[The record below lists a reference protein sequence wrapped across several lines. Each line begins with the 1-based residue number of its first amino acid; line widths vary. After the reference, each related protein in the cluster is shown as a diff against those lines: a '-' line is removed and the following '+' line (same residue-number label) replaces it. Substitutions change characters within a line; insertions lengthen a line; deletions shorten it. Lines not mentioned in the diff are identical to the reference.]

1 MKTKYK
7 NRIKI
12 GITGLLVVMILA
24 VVPFIYTNKDLSE
37 EKVVVKEIAY
47 KEPDQTNAKNIIVWD
62 GLTRDELIERLN
74 KNLYDT
80 MSGTG
85 SYFADY
91 TIKTGMDPYL
101 AISIIN
107 LETGCKWGCS
117 YLTKACFNIGG
128 LKGGPSCN
136 GGSYM
141 RFNSLE
147 EGINGYLNILYNGYW
162 SKGLTTPE
170 AMNPKYAASTSW
182 AEKVNNYYRAIENS

>member
-1 MKTKYK
+1 MKKKYR
-7 NRIKI
+7 NRVRI
-12 GITGLLVVMILA
+12 GIIGLLVVSILA
-24 VVPFIYTNKDLSE
+24 VMPLAHTSNILKE
-37 EKVVVKEIAY
+37 EKIVVKEIAY
-47 KEPDQTNAKNIIVWD
+47 KEPDQTNAQNIIVWD
-62 GLTRDELIERLN
+62 GLTKDELIERLN

-80 MSGTG
+80 MEGTG
-85 SYFADY
+85 EYFADY

-141 RFNSLE
+141 KFDSLE
-147 EGINGYLNILYNGYW
+147 EGITGYLDILYNGYW

-170 AMNPKYAASTSW
+170 LMNPKYAASSKW
-182 AEKVNNYYRAIENS
+182 AEKVNKYYDAIKES